1 MLRIGQLGRKREK
14 RNGIN
19 DDMSTTINKTRM
31 EIKEG
36 YGCKKNRI
44 VFNAVGGVQ

>member
-14 RNGIN
+14 CNGIN
-19 DDMSTTINKTRM
+19 DDMSIIINKTRM

-36 YGCKKNRI
+36 YGCEEI
-44 VFNAVGGVQ
+44 